1 MWGEGGYAGKKEA
14 VKETKPEVVPTVQ
27 NPVAATAPPQP
38 VKKEKPKKEEPKK
51 EEVNAL
57 FAGIVKKKKGS
68 DSDSDDDS
76 GNSSDDEA
84 TPGQPTD
91 LIETEKQ
98 PSIDDLMD
106 TGPAVSFDPLDA
118 KAAPTDDTDKLMMG
132 GGSSGVD
139 DLAGIFDSTPSQ
151 PVAQPPVAQSPV
163 DSLGGIFD
171 STPVQAE
178 PEPTLLEQKPPEQ

>member
-1 MWGEGGYAGKKEA
+1 M
-14 VKETKPEVVPTVQ
+14 
-27 NPVAATAPPQP
+27 
-38 VKKEKPKKEEPKK
+38 
-51 EEVNAL
+51 NAL

-68 DSDSDDDS
+68 DSDSDEDS
-76 GNSSDDEA
+76 NSSEEDA
-84 TPGQPTD
+84 PAQGSD

-106 TGPAVSFDPLDA
+106 TGPAMSFDPLDA

-132 GGSSGVD
+132 GSSGGVD
-139 DLAGIFDSTPSQ
+139 DLAGLFDSAPSQ
-151 PVAQPPVAQSPV
+151 PVTQPPVAQSPV